1 MHLVDTTMF
10 FCPRGGGVKKYLLAK
25 RAWLVK
31 FAPRVRHTLLVPGA
45 RPGFSDDVLTCA
57 GPAIPLAG
65 GYRFPLGLARWRDAL
80 VELAPDVIEAGDPYV
95 TGLAAREAGARL
107 GIPVVAFCHSDLP
120 RMLKQRVGSWIGPLA
135 RSYLRGLYRDYD
147 LVLAPS
153 ATVRDKLES
162 WGIHNTAQQPLGVD
176 TDVFSP
182 KHKDPNFRRSIGVA
196 EDARLLVYAGR
207 FAREKNLHVLTG
219 AVEKLGEPYHLL
231 MVGADRLAR
240 PSPRVT
246 QLPYEG
252 DAGKLARVLASC
264 DALVHAGDQ
273 ETFGLIVIEGM
284 ACGLPVAAVGVGGTG
299 ELVTDSVGVRAAR
312 PAVVEMAAAIDAL
325 FARDLARVGAAAR
338 ERVLGSYSWNM
349 AFSRL
354 VQHYGHL
361 AGQKIDGR
369 VSLAHAE
376 H

>member
-1 MHLVDTTMF
+1 
-10 FCPRGGGVKKYLLAK
+10 
-25 RAWLVK
+25 
-31 FAPRVRHTLLVPGA
+31 
-45 RPGFSDDVLTCA
+45 
-57 GPAIPLAG
+57 
-65 GYRFPLGLARWRDAL
+65 
-80 VELAPDVIEAGDPYV
+80 
-95 TGLAAREAGARL
+95 
-107 GIPVVAFCHSDLP
+107 VVAFCHSDLP
-120 RMLKQRVGSWIGPLA
+120 RMLKQRLGSWIGPIA
-135 RSYLRGLYRDYD
+135 RAYLRNLYGGYD

-176 TDVFSP
+176 TDVFNP
-182 KHKDPNFRRSIGVA
+182 KHKDPYFRRSIGVA

-207 FAREKNLHVLTG
+207 FAREKNLPVLTG
-219 AVEKLGEPYHLL
+219 AVEKLGAPYHLL

-252 DAGKLARVLASC
+252 DASKLAHVLASC

-299 ELVTDSVGVRAAR
+299 ELVTDSVGARAAR
-312 PAVVEMAAAIDAL
+312 PNVAEMAAAIESL
-325 FARDLARVGAAAR
+325 FARDLARIGAAAR
-338 ERVLGSYSWNM
+338 ARVLGSYSWNM

-354 VQHYGHL
+354 VQHYGRL
-361 AGQKIDGR
+361 AGQKIDAR
-369 VSLAHAE
+369 VPLAHAE

>member
-1 MHLVDTTMF
+1 
-10 FCPRGGGVKKYLLAK
+10 
-25 RAWLVK
+25 
-31 FAPRVRHTLLVPGA
+31 VPGPL
-45 RPGFSDDVLTCA
+45 PGFSDVLTCG
-57 GPAIPLAG
+57 GPSIPLAG
-65 GYRFPLGLARWRDAL
+65 GYRFPLSVARWRDAL
-80 VELAPDVIEAGDPYV
+80 VGLSPDLIEAGDPYV
-95 TGLAAREAGARL
+95 VGLATRSAAERL
-107 GIPVVAFCHSDLP
+107 RIPVVAFCHSDLP
-120 RMLKQRVGSWIGPLA
+120 RMLKQRVGSWVGPLA
-135 RSYLRGLYRDYD
+135 RAYLRKLYGGYD

-162 WGIHNTAQQPLGVD
+162 WGIQNTAQQPLGVD

-182 KHKDPNFRRSIGVA
+182 QHKDPNFRRSLGVA
-196 EDARLLVYAGR
+196 ADARLLVYAGR

-231 MVGADRLAR
+231 MVGAESFAR

-252 DAGKLARVLASC
+252 DARKLARVLASC
-264 DALVHAGDQ
+264 DVLVHAGDQ

-312 PAVVEMAAAIDAL
+312 PDVAEMATAIDAL

-338 ERVLGSYSWNM
+338 ARVLGLYSWDM

-354 VQHYGHL
+354 VQYYGRL
-361 AGQKIDGR
+361 AGKKIDAR
-369 VSLAHAE
+369 VPLAHAE